1 MRPTS
6 TKYSSENQTNFSQT
20 MKKVLILTQLY
31 TFLLL
36 TCGTKSMQKKTN
48 QPTPNMK
55 KDTVAKKHFGYIKK
69 KRKIIL
75 LFLNS
80 FFSDLRAKLE
90 VAIETVL
97 NAVRL
102 ANTFSRQN
110 RGYTDKDD
118 DDSSSVPTSDNE
130 EVCSKNFSVSKN

>member
-1 MRPTS
+1 
-6 TKYSSENQTNFSQT
+6 

-69 KRKIIL
+69 
-75 LFLNS
+75 
-80 FFSDLRAKLE
+80 
-90 VAIETVL
+90 
-97 NAVRL
+97 
-102 ANTFSRQN
+102 
-110 RGYTDKDD
+110 
-118 DDSSSVPTSDNE
+118 
-130 EVCSKNFSVSKN
+130 